1 MFLLF
6 NFLEIVAKAR
16 EVSQPDWT
24 PPPEVTL
31 SLTKD
36 NFDDAVNN
44 ADIILVEF
52 YAPWYVGSQVCDVKI
67 VSVHRPAKHWGKVA
81 DHSQQSG
88 NVMVIGEVMGVG
100 WEGRKCSF

>member
-1 MFLLF
+1 MF
-6 NFLEIVAKAR
+6 NFLEIVAKVR

-36 NFDDAVNN
+36 NFDDVVNN

-52 YAPWYVGSQVCDVKI
+52 YAPWYVGSEVCDIKI
-67 VSVHRPAKHWGKVA
+67 VFITLLST
-81 DHSQQSG
+81 
-88 NVMVIGEVMGVG
+88 GEELQTTASSLEM
-100 WEGRKCSF
+100 

>member
-1 MFLLF
+1 LEQLLRGPSWSYIESHVFLLF
-6 NFLEIVAKAR
+6 YFLEIVAKVR

-36 NFDDAVNN
+36 NFDDVVNN

-52 YAPWYVGSQVCDVKI
+52 YAPWYVNSQIHDI
-67 VSVHRPAKHWGKVA
+67 MIMSVENSAKHW
-81 DHSQQSG
+81 
-88 NVMVIGEVMGVG
+88 
-100 WEGRKCSF
+100 